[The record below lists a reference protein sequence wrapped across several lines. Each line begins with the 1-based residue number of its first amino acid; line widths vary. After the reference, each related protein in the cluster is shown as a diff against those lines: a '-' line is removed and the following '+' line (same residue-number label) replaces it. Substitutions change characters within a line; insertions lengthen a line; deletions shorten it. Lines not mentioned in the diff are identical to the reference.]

1 MVHAN
6 SELGRLHLTADLQPK
21 EGWVAKS
28 LAKAGRVRFEK
39 LQRFPPVEDVVAN
52 LDTVA
57 SRTITD

>member
-6 SELGRLHLTADLQPK
+6 SELGRLYLTKDLQPK

-28 LAKAGRVRFEK
+28 LARSGLIRFEK
-39 LQRFPPVEDVVAN
+39 LQRFPPVEDVVAS